1 MKKISKSLIAVATA
15 FAVSTAGVTVATAA
29 EDEVN
34 TTVENTTVD
43 ASQNEDENAGN
54 DNNDTAPAEETG
66 SADLSSD
73 MDPDDIRD
81 WIGVFTAVIGA
92 LSALFTFVDRNF

>member
-29 EDEVN
+29 ENEV
-34 TTVENTTVD
+34 NTTVD
-43 ASQNEDENAGN
+43 ASQNETTNEDENSGN
-54 DNNDTAPAEETG
+54 ETTTPAPAEESG
-66 SADLSSD
+66 SSEMSSD

-92 LSALFTFVDRNF
+92 LSALFTFIDRNF